1 MTRLPSPQRSRSP
14 KASRFV
20 PFSNERT
27 RLGKLITKEERNMPV
42 VGKFQLKK
50 GPVKRIK
57 IDSTRQKPE
66 YITATGYSP
75 QYGAN

>member
-1 MTRLPSPQRSRSP
+1 
-14 KASRFV
+14 
-20 PFSNERT
+20 
-27 RLGKLITKEERNMPV
+27 MPV

-50 GPVKRIK
+50 GPTKRIK